1 MIFDKRKEGQSM
13 LYYICSPYRG
23 ATKEEVEKHIG
34 YAKELARTVLLHGFG
49 VIAPHLYMP
58 NCLDDSNSEERKR
71 GLEASL
77 EILKKCD
84 VVYVGQKF
92 GISEGMAAE
101 IKEAEKL
108 GISVF
113 YRD

>member
-1 MIFDKRKEGQSM
+1 M

-23 ATKEEVEKHIG
+23 ATKEEVEKYIK
-34 YAKELARTVLLHGFG
+34 YARKLTRTVLLHGHSA
-49 VIAPHLYMP
+49 VAPHLYIT
-58 NCLDDSNSEERKR
+58 NDSKSEERKR

-92 GISEGMAAE
+92 GISKGMAAE

-108 GISVF
+108 GILVF

>member
-1 MIFDKRKEGQSM
+1 M

-23 ATKEEVEKHIG
+23 VTKEEVEKHIK
-34 YAKELARTVLLHGFG
+34 YARKLTRAVLLHGFG
-49 VIAPHLYMP
+49 AIAPHLYMT
-58 NCLDDSNSEERKR
+58 NCLDDSKPEERKR

>member
-1 MIFDKRKEGQSM
+1 M

-23 ATKEEVEKHIG
+23 ATKEEVEKHIE
-34 YAKELARTVLLHGFG
+34 YAKELTRTVLIKGFSA
-49 VIAPHLYMP
+49 VTPHLYIT
-58 NCLDDSNSEERKR
+58 NCLNDSKPEERKL
-71 GLEASL
+71 GLAASL

-84 VVYVGQKF
+84 VIYVGQRY

-108 GISVF
+108 GIPVF
-113 YRD
+113 YRN

>member
-1 MIFDKRKEGQSM
+1 M
-13 LYYICSPYRG
+13 LYYICSPHRG
-23 ATKEEVEKHIG
+23 ATKEEVEKHIK
-34 YAKELARTVLLHGFG
+34 YARKLTRAVLLHGFG
-49 VIAPHLYMP
+49 AIAPHLYMT
-58 NCLDDSNSEERKR
+58 NCLDDSKPEERKR
-71 GLEASL
+71 GLAASL

-108 GISVF
+108 GIPVF

>member
-1 MIFDKRKEGQSM
+1 M
-13 LYYICSPYRG
+13 LCYICSPYRG
-23 ATKEEVEKHIG
+23 ATKEEVEKHIK
-34 YAKELARTVLLHGFG
+34 YAKELTRTAWLHGFS
-49 VIAPHLYMP
+49 VVAPHLYIT

-84 VVYVGQKF
+84 VVLVGQKF
-92 GISEGMAAE
+92 GISEGMAVE

-108 GISVF
+108 GIPVF

>member
-1 MIFDKRKEGQSM
+1 M

-23 ATKEEVEKHIG
+23 ANKEEVEKHIK
-34 YAKELARTVLLHGFG
+34 YAKELTRTVLLHGFS
-49 VIAPHLYMP
+49 VVAPHLYIT
-58 NCLDDSNSEERKR
+58 NCLNDSRLEERKR

-92 GISEGMAAE
+92 GISKGMAAE

-108 GISVF
+108 GILVF

>member
-1 MIFDKRKEGQSM
+1 M

-23 ATKEEVEKHIG
+23 ATKEEVEKYIK
-34 YAKELARTVLLHGFG
+34 YARELTRTVLSHGHSA
-49 VIAPHLYMP
+49 VAPRLYI
-58 NCLDDSNSEERKR
+58 NDSRSEERKR
-71 GLEASL
+71 GLETSL

-84 VVYVGQKF
+84 AVYVGQKF
-92 GISEGMAAE
+92 GISKGMAAE

-108 GISVF
+108 GIRVF

>member
-1 MIFDKRKEGQSM
+1 M

-23 ATKEEVEKHIG
+23 ATKEEVEKYIK
-34 YAKELARTVLLHGFG
+34 YARELTRTVLSHGHSA
-49 VIAPHLYMP
+49 VAPRLYIT
-58 NCLDDSNSEERKR
+58 NFLNDSRSEERKR
-71 GLEASL
+71 GLETSL

-84 VVYVGQKF
+84 AVYVGQKF
-92 GISEGMAAE
+92 GISKGMAAE

-108 GISVF
+108 GIRVF

>member
-1 MIFDKRKEGQSM
+1 M
-13 LYYICSPYRG
+13 
-23 ATKEEVEKHIG
+23 
-34 YAKELARTVLLHGFG
+34 LHGHSA
-49 VIAPHLYMP
+49 VAPHLYIT
-58 NCLDDSNSEERKR
+58 NCLNDSKSEERKR

-92 GISEGMAAE
+92 GISKGMAAE
-101 IKEAEKL
+101 IKEAETL
-108 GISVF
+108 GILVF